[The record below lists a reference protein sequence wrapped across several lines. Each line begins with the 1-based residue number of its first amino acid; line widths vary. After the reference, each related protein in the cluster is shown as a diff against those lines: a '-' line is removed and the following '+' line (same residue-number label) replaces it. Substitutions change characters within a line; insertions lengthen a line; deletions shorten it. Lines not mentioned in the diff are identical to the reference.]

1 MSDIRFLLKFGQ
13 KEHMENLVAG
23 NLYCS
28 NAQTFWGIEDTM
40 KIRGQGDVLEASTV
54 VYAQETA
61 RVRPS

>member
-28 NAQTFWGIEDTM
+28 NAQING
-40 KIRGQGDVLEASTV
+40 
-54 VYAQETA
+54 A
-61 RVRPS
+61 RPREQRINKF